1 MWQVWLIAAGVF
13 FIAEMITVGFLIF
26 WLGIGALL
34 AMITSFITDNVIIQ
48 TTVFVISSG
57 LLMFLTKTFVEKF
70 VSKKEEKVNT
80 NVYSIIGKNG
90 TVTEEINSKKGTGQI
105 KVGTEIWTALSKDED
120 IIPESTNVKI
130 LEIQGVKALVTSK
143 N

>member
-13 FIAEMITVGFLIF
+13 FICEMITVGFLIF

-57 LLMFLTKTFVEKF
+57 LLMFLTKPFVEKF
-70 VSKKEEKVNT
+70 VSKKDNKITT
-80 NVYSIIGKNG
+80 NVYSIIGQNG

-105 KVGTEIWTALSKDED
+105 KVGTEIWTALSKDEQ
-120 IIPESTNVKI
+120 IIQENTNVKI
-130 LEIQGVKALVTSK
+130 LEIKGVKAIVTPK
-143 N
+143 